1 MLYDV
6 VLNYTVKDDSS
17 APNLLKTAL
26 IANTEIMVKMLK
38 REGRPLEI
46 VWSKPHFILEKLGA
60 LSALPKV
67 PHLGMGVCTKILVFG
82 IHGRILSNATCCLTL
97 KGQ

>member
-46 VWSKPHFILEKLGA
+46 VWSK
-60 LSALPKV
+60 LPFYTRETGG
-67 PHLGMGVCTKILVFG
+67 P
-82 IHGRILSNATCCLTL
+82 
-97 KGQ
+97 